1 MTDIVCA
8 VDPSQLSKATGST
21 IPIFLYGAR
30 SPVSGGRAIG
40 GPLLAEV
47 RRLGLGVPEIAF
59 DFLTLA
65 LAVTAAD
72 TFVQREEAA
81 DGWCRELHL
90 VVPVT
95 NPSAWAPVV
104 HNLQDAL
111 RFLSGDM
118 WSIEIRPGGRPPP
131 VPQTRGKRI
140 ELTDHDCACLFS
152 GGLDSTIGALDLA
165 AQGRRP
171 VLVSHSYS
179 GDQTRQESIW
189 RSVLGESSR
198 FAANAHPN
206 LAKAKARTR
215 TKSNDT
221 TMRTRSLN
229 FLAYG
234 AVVGALLA
242 EVTSL
247 PSITLFVPENGFIAL
262 NPPLTPRRIGALSTR
277 TTHPYFLGTI
287 QQVLSQV
294 GIPITL
300 ENPYRFTTK
309 GEMVRACLDPESLES
324 VIGQTVSCG
333 KWKRSWMQCG
343 RCVPCLIRRAAIHA
357 AAKTD
362 ETSYVSDDLTR
373 VMEYEGDRDDLLAM
387 LIALKKAETASLENW
402 AALSG
407 PLPTSRAERDQ
418 QVDVFR
424 RGLEEMR
431 AYLHSLSLI

>member
-8 VDPSQLSKATGST
+8 LDPSQLPKAAQGT
-21 IPIFLYGAR
+21 IPILLYGAR
-30 SPVSGGRAIG
+30 SQVPGGRAIG

-47 RRLGLGVPEIAF
+47 RRLGLVVPAIAF

-72 TFVQREEAA
+72 TFVQRAEAA

-95 NPSAWAPVV
+95 DPGLWTPVIEGLQ
-104 HNLQDAL
+104 NLL

-118 WSIEIRPGGRPPP
+118 WSLDIRSGGRPPP
-131 VPQTRGKRI
+131 TPQSRGKLI
-140 ELTDHDCACLFS
+140 ELADHDCACLFS

-165 AQGRRP
+165 ARGRRP

-179 GDQTRQESIW
+179 GDKTRQESIW
-189 RSVLGESSR
+189 QTVLGESSR

-206 LAKAKARTR
+206 LAKAKA
-215 TKSNDT
+215 KMSAKANDT

-234 AVVGALLA
+234 VVVGSTLA
-242 EVTSL
+242 AIANT
-247 PSITLFVPENGFIAL
+247 PSITLFVPENGWIAL
-262 NPPLTPRRIGALSTR
+262 NPPLTSRRIGALSTR
-277 TTHPYFLGTI
+277 TTHPYFLGLV
-287 QQVLSQV
+287 QQVFCQV
-294 GIPITL
+294 GIPITI
-300 ENPYRFTTK
+300 ENPYRFRTK
-309 GEMVRACLDPESLES
+309 GEMVRDCLDAESLDL
-324 VIGQTVSCG
+324 VIDKTVSCG
-333 KWKRSWMQCG
+333 KWKRSWKQCG
-343 RCVPCLIRRAAIHA
+343 RCVPCLIRRAAICA

-362 ETSYVSDDLTR
+362 ETPYLYDDLSS
-373 VMEYEGDRDDLLAM
+373 VMEYEGERDDLLAM
-387 LIALKKAETASLENW
+387 LIALKKAETTPLENW

-407 PLPTSRAERDQ
+407 PMPTSRAERDM

-424 RGLEEMR
+424 RGLAEMR
-431 AYLHSLSLI
+431 GYLHGLGLI